1 MYIVFFYFRHSVR
14 FNLEFLSMD
23 LSDNNESTLLISV
36 HGNPP
41 TPPDKRKPYHKKLA
55 IRLILASILFER
67 IAFYSIASQFDFTL
81 RSDPK
86 FKWNSSHSSTATYIF
101 SGQ

>member
-1 MYIVFFYFRHSVR
+1 
-14 FNLEFLSMD
+14 MD
-23 LSDNNESTLLISV
+23 AADINESTLLISV
-36 HGNPP
+36 HGIPP
-41 TPPDKRKPYHKKLA
+41 TPPDRRKPYQKNLA

-86 FKWNSSHSSTATYIF
+86 FNWSSSHSSTATYIF
-101 SGQ
+101 SGREE